1 MLFQCRGWES
11 IPRPRAYESPALPL
25 SYLGGRVDITMGRL
39 FCQRFLIKN
48 SEKLSEIGRKVL
60 DFALQNGYNQ
70 PLHIC
75 RCFCPQW
82 DVAFGIDFPLKYPN
96 SGESYGI
103 CPTREELRSYP
114 GYA

>member
-25 SYLGGRVDITMGRL
+25 SYLGGLVDITMGRL
-39 FCQRFLIKN
+39 FCQRFSLKIAKN
-48 SEKLSEIGRKVL
+48 CPKLAERYLTLPYRMVIINLCISVVASAPSGML
-60 DFALQNGYNQ
+60 HSALTFRQSTQ
-70 PLHIC
+70 
-75 RCFCPQW
+75 
-82 DVAFGIDFPLKYPN
+82 N